1 MSIVAVEHVQTV
13 TMHIPTSSRREV
25 YMNDLI
31 REIENADSIAITGH
45 INPDGDCIGSTLGM
59 YNYITSNYPGKKV
72 QVYLQEFP
80 DVFMFLNGASEV
92 KHETDDEIYD
102 LFMSLDCGDP
112 DRFTPFAQC
121 FETAKRTLCID
132 HHISNKGFGDVCY
145 VEPQAC
151 SAAEA
156 IFKLLDE
163 DKINQPCA
171 EALYMGIV
179 HDTGVFKHSN
189 TTRSA
194 MTIAGILI
202 EKGARPSFVIDET
215 FYKKTLTQ
223 NKLLGYALLGMK
235 QFANGKIAH
244 TLRTFDDF
252 EKFGASKM
260 DTDGIV
266 DQLRLTSGTE
276 VAFFMY
282 QSGENEYK
290 ISLRANNIVNV
301 SEIACSHGGG
311 GHVKAAGCNIKGD
324 PDKIVAEIV
333 AEIEK
338 QLG

>member
-1 MSIVAVEHVQTV
+1 
-13 TMHIPTSSRREV
+13 
-25 YMNDLI
+25 MNDLI

-59 YNYITSNYPGKKV
+59 YNYITCNYPGKKV
-72 QVYLQEFP
+72 QVYLQEFA
-80 DVFMFLNGASEV
+80 DVFMLLNGASEV

-112 DRFTPFAQC
+112 DRFTPFAQY

-156 IFKLLDE
+156 IFKLFDE

-244 TLRTFDDF
+244 TLLTFEDF

-338 QLG
+338 QLV

>member
-1 MSIVAVEHVQTV
+1 
-13 TMHIPTSSRREV
+13 
-25 YMNDLI
+25 MNDLI

-112 DRFTPFAQC
+112 DRFTQFAQY

-235 QFANGKIAH
+235 QFANGKITH
-244 TLRTFDDF
+244 TLLTFEDF

-290 ISLRANNIVNV
+290 ISLRANDIVNV

>member
-1 MSIVAVEHVQTV
+1 MSIVAVVHGQTV

-25 YMNDLI
+25 YMNNLI

-112 DRFTPFAQC
+112 DRFTPFAQY

-202 EKGARPSFVIDET
+202 DKGARPSFVIDET

-244 TLRTFDDF
+244 TLLTFEDF

-338 QLG
+338 QLV

>member
-1 MSIVAVEHVQTV
+1 
-13 TMHIPTSSRREV
+13 
-25 YMNDLI
+25 MNDLI

-92 KHETDDEIYD
+92 KHENDDEIYD

-112 DRFTPFAQC
+112 DRFTPFAQY

-244 TLRTFDDF
+244 TLLTFEDF

-260 DTDGIV
+260 DTDDIV

-338 QLG
+338 QLV

>member
-1 MSIVAVEHVQTV
+1 
-13 TMHIPTSSRREV
+13 
-25 YMNDLI
+25 MNDLI
-31 REIENADSIAITGH
+31 REIETADSIAITGH

-59 YNYITSNYPGKKV
+59 YNYITSNYPDKRV
-72 QVYLQEFP
+72 QVYLQEFS

-92 KHETDDEIYD
+92 KHETDDETYD

-112 DRFTPFAQC
+112 DRFTPFAQYY
-121 FETAKRTLCID
+121 ETANRTLCID

-244 TLRTFDDF
+244 TLLTFDDF

-282 QSGENEYK
+282 QAGEDNYK
-290 ISLRANNIVNV
+290 ISLRENYNINIRQ
-301 SEIACSHGGG
+301 IASIHGGG
-311 GHVKAAGCNIKGD
+311 GHVKAAGCNMSGD
-324 PDKIVAEIV
+324 PEKIVAEIV

>member
-1 MSIVAVEHVQTV
+1 
-13 TMHIPTSSRREV
+13 
-25 YMNDLI
+25 MNDLI

-59 YNYITSNYPGKKV
+59 YNYITNNYPGKKV

-112 DRFTPFAQC
+112 DRFTPFAQY

-235 QFANGKIAH
+235 QLANGKIAH
-244 TLRTFDDF
+244 TLLTFEDF

-338 QLG
+338 QLV

>member
-1 MSIVAVEHVQTV
+1 
-13 TMHIPTSSRREV
+13 
-25 YMNDLI
+25 MNDLI

-112 DRFTPFAQC
+112 DRFTPFAQY
-121 FETAKRTLCID
+121 FETAKSTLCID

-163 DKINQPCA
+163 GKINQPCA

-244 TLRTFDDF
+244 TLLTFEDF

-301 SEIACSHGGG
+301 SEIACNHGGG

-338 QLG
+338 QLV